1 MASHRENSQVHQE
14 SAPRAPV
21 VPQHATGMRNNNGNE
36 QRQIGLTSGA
46 QFGVQARTAGTDP
59 GGTSQPGQNLKLFC
73 PGCGGKSGNDA
84 RCSLSGPG
92 KQELR
97 SFVEERRRN
106 LLERIG
112 ICHQPNSSDT
122 PLQQMS
128 VCNTCRRDFY
138 REKKMP

>member
-59 GGTSQPGQNLKLFC
+59 GVAVREA
-73 PGCGGKSGNDA
+73 GGKTINIVY
-84 RCSLSGPG
+84 
-92 KQELR
+92 K
-97 SFVEERRRN
+97 F
-106 LLERIG
+106 
-112 ICHQPNSSDT
+112 
-122 PLQQMS
+122 
-128 VCNTCRRDFY
+128 
-138 REKKMP
+138 K